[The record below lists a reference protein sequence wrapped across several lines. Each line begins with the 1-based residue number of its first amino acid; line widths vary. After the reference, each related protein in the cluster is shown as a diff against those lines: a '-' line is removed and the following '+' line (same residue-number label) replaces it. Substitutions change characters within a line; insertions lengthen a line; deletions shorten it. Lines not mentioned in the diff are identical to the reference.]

1 MEKNIVSKA
10 NIVGEAYKEIL
21 DTPINKQ
28 DIENSSELEIEQ
40 ANELIN
46 PDPNSL
52 DSRG

>member
-1 MEKNIVSKA
+1 MKVNTNIA
-10 NIVGEAYKEIL
+10 GEAYKEIM
-21 DTPINKQ
+21 DAPISK
-28 DIENSSELEIEQ
+28 DDLKNSTDKVIEQ